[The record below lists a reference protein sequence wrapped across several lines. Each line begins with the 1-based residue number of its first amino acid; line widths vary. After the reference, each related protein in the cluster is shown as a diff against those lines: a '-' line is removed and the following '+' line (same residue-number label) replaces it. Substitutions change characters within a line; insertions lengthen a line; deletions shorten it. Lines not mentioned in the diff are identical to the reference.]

1 MKNES
6 LEEQLFGGDDYENL
20 SDLEFELEKNQESN
34 ESSEYESDS
43 EKKKQPKKVNKSL
56 AKKQTKKIEKKA
68 PKRRVSRKRKSLS
81 EDNVLDDGE
90 IKSDDEPEIPFADL
104 PPALKEFEE
113 TVESMKSRKKKRDYD
128 MVEVDD
134 MISKL
139 AEEMKEATSKDLE
152 ANQNNKPALAK
163 IKLLPRVI
171 SVLEKTYL
179 HEQLIDNEILEPIR
193 MLEPMDD
200 ESLPTLSIRRP
211 LLELLRK
218 MPIAPEDIRPLS

>member
-1 MKNES
+1 
-6 LEEQLFGGDDYENL
+6 
-20 SDLEFELEKNQESN
+20 
-34 ESSEYESDS
+34 
-43 EKKKQPKKVNKSL
+43 
-56 AKKQTKKIEKKA
+56 
-68 PKRRVSRKRKSLS
+68 
-81 EDNVLDDGE
+81 
-90 IKSDDEPEIPFADL
+90 
-104 PPALKEFEE
+104 
-113 TVESMKSRKKKRDYD
+113 

-163 IKLLPRVI
+163 IKLLPKVI
-171 SVLEKTYL
+171 QVLEKTYL